1 MSRSG
6 LTQHRMSQ
14 HGYRHIRAHT
24 SQRTGCEETALHLLS
39 CPALRPLRI
48 KYAITDIPLQKLC
61 FSKQLAQFL
70 LAVERNYAIPQ
81 TSRSR
86 TPTPPSSAPVRP
98 LHPSKASDELDY
110 GIPGRISLKRHLSRS
125 PTSDKKQRR
134 SLRSN
139 H

>member
-1 MSRSG
+1 MSKSG

-14 HGYRHIRAHT
+14 HGYQHIRAHT

-39 CPALRPLRI
+39 CPALRPLQI

-81 TSRSR
+81 TSRSIM
-86 TPTPPSSAPVRP
+86 
-98 LHPSKASDELDY
+98 E
-110 GIPGRISLKRHLSRS
+110 SLAGLVSRGA
-125 PTSDKKQRR
+125 
-134 SLRSN
+134 
-139 H
+139 